1 MALLSTPL
9 PYLPSTLAARVC
21 ELTCQAVVQL
31 CFFNFDQWR
40 WSVVVQGASI
50 YMISLAEEEGYLG
63 PEDFEVN
70 LHYKEPGGGTI
81 L

>member
-1 MALLSTPL
+1 MSHQDGSDEGTKDPRG
-9 PYLPSTLAARVC
+9 SK
-21 ELTCQAVVQL
+21 QAIWKWI
-31 CFFNFDQWR
+31 DQWR